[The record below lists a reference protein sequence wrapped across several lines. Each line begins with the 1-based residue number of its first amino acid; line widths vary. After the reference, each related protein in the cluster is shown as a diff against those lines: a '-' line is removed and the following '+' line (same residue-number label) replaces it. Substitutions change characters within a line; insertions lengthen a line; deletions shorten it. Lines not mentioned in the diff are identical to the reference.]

1 MKKLFKALSIIL
13 SLAVVLGILFQATVV
28 NAATKKTTV
37 RTITIGTGNA
47 FKPYCYLDEKGQLQ
61 GYEKEVL
68 TAVFKKLPQYKIKFK
83 TSEFKNIL
91 LSLGSKKIDLAAHQF
106 EVNPERKAKFLYGDE
121 SYTTFILRIV
131 VKKDN
136 TTTKGIADL
145 AGKNVQVSPGS
156 NEAYVLEQYNKDH
169 ADKALKLI
177 YSSADQATT
186 VKNLQDG
193 KIDAFISI
201 TRIVQA
207 LNKTFGDVIKTVGD
221 PIASSNTYFIF
232 RKEDKQLKA
241 DVDKVLKELRKDG
254 TLSKISI
261 QILGG
266 DYTTN
271 D

>member
-1 MKKLFKALSIIL
+1 MKKLLRGLSILL
-13 SLAVVLGILFQATVV
+13 SLVVIFGIVSQAQIV
-28 NAATKKTTV
+28 NAETKKV

-68 TAVFKKLPQYKIKFK
+68 TAVFKKLPQYTIKFK
-83 TSEFKNIL
+83 TSEFKNVL
-91 LSLGSKKIDLAAHQF
+91 LSLASQKIDLAAHQF
-106 EVNPERKAKFLYGDE
+106 EVNPERKQKFLYGDE

-136 TTTKGIADL
+136 QTVKGIEDL
-145 AGKNVQVSPGS
+145 KGKKVQIGQGS
-156 NEAYVLEQYNKDH
+156 NDAYVLEKYNKDH
-169 ADKALKLI
+169 PDKAVKLV

-201 TRIVQA
+201 TRIVES
-207 LNKTFGDVIKTVGD
+207 LNKTFGNVIKTVGE
-221 PIASSNTYFIF
+221 PIATSSTYYIF
-232 RKEDKQLKA
+232 RKEDKQLKE
-241 DVDKVLKELRKDG
+241 DVDKVLKQLRTDG

-261 QILGG
+261 KILGG
-266 DYTTN
+266 DYTSN